1 VGAVQSTVGTGKTS
15 IAAAVIARWILDGR
29 LGTPVGFAVPTHRL
43 GEELAEQFRK
53 HGITAEVWRGREAF
67 ISGKSG
73 EKMCKDLAVVEIA
86 KDMGA
91 VIETACCKGKD
102 PAGKEVKC
110 IFYDGPGGC
119 EYQAQKKKEPDVW
132 IFPHQM
138 LFRENKTLDGM
149 SVIFIDESF
158 RDAGTSKPVRG
169 LTFDEIEAVPPHS
182 GELGMLRSNLARA
195 LRTQPKNGGVPRAN
209 LVAELGSGDC
219 TQAIKLEWAQK
230 EKQATL
236 WPGMPAKARAAAAK
250 AGSTTW
256 HIRTFDRVWRAAR
269 ELIELT
275 DPDVVSG
282 RRASGRL
289 FLANHKTENG
299 VVRVVRTR
307 GIRPIAKQYLVP
319 VFIMDA
325 TLPSK
330 AILEKW
336 FPDIEV
342 VANIEV
348 PMPYATTKQILGAP
362 VAAKKLAKA
371 RNLKAV
377 HRYILR
383 EWVREGR
390 GTAVV
395 IMQKEP
401 EAALKALG
409 LPPEIATEHYNGFTG
424 VDIHKDVRLLIEVG
438 RTLPGP
444 DAVEEDAGALSGVEP
459 VMATSRPNRPRWY
472 GDVIRGIRM
481 RDGTTV
487 AVTCDLHP
495 DSLAED
501 VRWQIC
507 EGGLVQGVGRAR
519 GVNRTAENPVT
530 HHILNDIVLPL
541 TIDVAAGWDW
551 PELEVYMVAEG
562 IWLESPAD
570 MAAAWPDVW
579 PTPMAANNWLRAN
592 TVYFPFIDYS
602 SKEKLH
608 RVRYHRAGPKR
619 KWRTAWVDP
628 AVVPDPRGWLE
639 ARLGPLSGY
648 ELVTICFTLKA
659 DSYIHHGLDFA
670 TPPLTVRPWSSPLV
684 DEVLG
689 IVNRVL
695 DERDARVAAQDELAA
710 IRARIAA
717 NDPLEDHAQ
726 VMADLRTLA
735 LRLPGARPGKFPWPT
750 PKALEPFVTRVEME
764 AFWALPP
771 VVR

>member
-1 VGAVQSTVGTGKTS
+1 
-15 IAAAVIARWILDGR
+15 
-29 LGTPVGFAVPTHRL
+29 
-43 GEELAEQFRK
+43 
-53 HGITAEVWRGREAF
+53 
-67 ISGKSG
+67 
-73 EKMCKDLAVVEIA
+73 
-86 KDMGA
+86 
-91 VIETACCKGKD
+91 VIEPTCCKGKD
-102 PAGKEVKC
+102 PTGKTVTCK
-110 IFYDGPGGC
+110 FYDGPDGC
-119 EYQAQKKKEPDVW
+119 EYQKQKHKKPAVW

-158 RDAGTSKPVRG
+158 RDAGTSKPLRG
-169 LTFDEIEAVPPHS
+169 LTFDEIEAVPPGS
-182 GELGMLRSNLARA
+182 GELGMYRRSLARA
-195 LRTQPKNGGVPRAN
+195 LRAQPKNGGVPRAN
-209 LVAELGSGDC
+209 LVAELASGDC

-230 EKQATL
+230 EKKPTL
-236 WPGMPAKARAAAAK
+236 WPGMPTKLRTAAAK
-250 AGSTTW
+250 AGTNTK

-307 GIRPIAKQYLVP
+307 GVRAIAKQYLVP
-319 VFIMDA
+319 TFIMDA

-336 FPDIEV
+336 FPDVEV

-348 PMPYATTKQILGAP
+348 PMPHATVRQVLGAP
-362 VAAKKLAKA
+362 VAAKKLASA

-383 EWVREGR
+383 EWLREGR

-401 EAALKALG
+401 EAALQSLG
-409 LPPEIATEHYNGFTG
+409 LPPEIATEHFNAFTG
-424 VDIHKDVRLLIEVG
+424 VDIHKDVRLLIEIG
-438 RTLPGP
+438 RTQPGP
-444 DAVEEDAGALSGVEP
+444 EAVEEDAGALSGVEP
-459 VMATSRPNRPRWY
+459 VKAPITPNQSRWFNK
-472 GDVIRGIRM
+472 VVRGIRL
-481 RDGTTV
+481 RDGTAV
-487 AVTCDLHP
+487 AVSCDLHP

-507 EGGLVQGVGRAR
+507 EGGLVQGAGRAR
-519 GVNRTAENPVT
+519 GVNRTAENPVS
-530 HHILNDIVLPL
+530 HHILSDVVLPI
-541 TIDVAAGWDW
+541 TVDVVAGWVG

-579 PTPMAANNWLRAN
+579 ATPMAANNWLRAN
-592 TVYFPFIDYS
+592 TVYFPFIEYV
-602 SKEKLH
+602 SKGKLH

-628 AVVPDPRGWLE
+628 AVVPDPRAWLE
-639 ARLGPLSGY
+639 SRLGPLSGF

-659 DSYIHHGLDFA
+659 DSYAHHGLDFA
-670 TPPLTVRPWSSPLV
+670 TPTPCVPDRGRRSPGPRPRS
-684 DEVLG
+684 
-689 IVNRVL
+689 
-695 DERDARVAAQDELAA
+695 
-710 IRARIAA
+710 
-717 NDPLEDHAQ
+717 
-726 VMADLRTLA
+726 
-735 LRLPGARPGKFPWPT
+735 
-750 PKALEPFVTRVEME
+750 
-764 AFWALPP
+764 
-771 VVR
+771 